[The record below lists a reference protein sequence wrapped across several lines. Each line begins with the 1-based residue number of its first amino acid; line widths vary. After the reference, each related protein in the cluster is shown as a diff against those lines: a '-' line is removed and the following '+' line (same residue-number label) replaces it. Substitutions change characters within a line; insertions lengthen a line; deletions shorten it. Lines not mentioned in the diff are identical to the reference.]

1 MNKEVS
7 DINKKAIESA
17 LMDGDLSKLN
27 PDEKLAHYQSVCE
40 TIGLNPLTQ
49 PFQYITLNGKLK
61 MYALKGA
68 TDQVRKIYQIDCQ
81 LTKTEYSEDIYIVT
95 CKVTDSKGRTDE
107 DMGFAKVAGLKGDML
122 GNAIL
127 KAVTKSK
134 RRATLSMCGLGMLD
148 EDEVKSI
155 NTDTGSG
162 WGKKEPKDINAKL
175 EEQVKELQLKTG
187 SAEKVAK
194 DKARESLTKTVEESF
209 GVAKDV
215 ETLVPPDMQEVTHK
229 DKIQDAEDDMHEA
242 LTDIEELG
250 IKSEECKHAA
260 IKSLQKILGKSMQ
273 DDPPEK
279 LREWAGGHL
288 SEFTDMCDYYTDQ
301 IVTWQKEMNELDFQ
315 EVKDFCVEVKGYF
328 VPHIQKEA
336 V

>member
-1 MNKEVS
+1 MNKEIS
-7 DINKKAIESA
+7 AINKNAIESA

-68 TDQVRKIYQIDCQ
+68 TDQLRKIYQINCEITNTD
-81 LTKTEYSEDIYIVT
+81 TTEDIYIVT
-95 CKVTDSKGRTDE
+95 VKVTDSKGRTDE
-107 DMGFAKVAGLKGDML
+107 DMGFAKTAGLKGDML

-155 NTDTGSG
+155 KEDIGSG
-162 WGKKEPKDINAKL
+162 WGKKEPIDINAKL
-175 EEQVKELQLKTG
+175 EEQVKELQLKTKN
-187 SAEKVAK
+187 SAKVEKVEK
-194 DKARESLTKTVEESF
+194 
-209 GVAKDV
+209 V
-215 ETLVPPDMQEVTHK
+215 ETPLDVLIPPDEIN
-229 DKIQDAEDDMHEA
+229 D
-242 LTDIEELG
+242 
-250 IKSEECKHAA
+250 IKSEEYKNDA
-260 IKSLQKILGKSMQ
+260 INQLKRILNNPNKDNS
-273 DDPPEK
+273 PLATHK
-279 LREWAGGHL
+279 AWAENHL
-288 SEFTDMCDYYTDQ
+288 SEFTDMCDYYSTMVSD
-301 IVTWQKEMNELDFQ
+301 WQKDMTEADFQ
-315 EVKDFCVEVKGYF
+315 EVKDYCIEVKSYF
-328 VPHIQKEA
+328 VSQIEPSEE

>member
-1 MNKEVS
+1 MNKEITE
-7 DINKKAIESA
+7 INKKAIESA
-17 LMDGDLSKLN
+17 LMDGDLSKLS

-68 TDQVRKIYQIDCQ
+68 TDQLRKIYQIDC
-81 LTKTEYSEDIYIVT
+81 LLSKTEYTEDIYIVT

-148 EDEVKSI
+148 EDEIKTI
-155 NTDTGSG
+155 KEDTGSG

-175 EEQVKELQLKTG
+175 EEQVKELQSKTG
-187 SAEKVAK
+187 DAAKVAK
-194 DKARESLTKTVEESF
+194 V
-209 GVAKDV
+209 V
-215 ETLVPPDMQEVTHK
+215 ETLDVPEMQEITHK

-301 IVTWQKEMNELDFQ
+301 IVTWQKEMNEMDFQ

-336 V
+336 I

>member
-68 TDQVRKIYQIDCQ
+68 TDQLRKIYQIDCQ

-194 DKARESLTKTVEESF
+194 V
-209 GVAKDV
+209 V

-250 IKSEECKHAA
+250 IKSEECKHEA
-260 IKSLQKILGKSMQ
+260 IKTLQKILGNSMQ

-288 SEFTDMCDYYTDQ
+288 SEFTDMCDWYTEK
-301 IVTWQKEMNELDFQ
+301 ITEWQKQMTEPHFQ

-328 VPHIQKEA
+328 VPHIQKEE

>member
-7 DINKKAIESA
+7 EINKKAIESA

-27 PDEKLAHYQSVCE
+27 PEEKLAHYQSVCE

-68 TDQVRKIYQIDCQ
+68 TDQLRKIYNINCKI
-81 LTKTEYSEDIYIVT
+81 TKTEYMEDIYIVIVEV
-95 CKVTDSKGRTDE
+95 KDSKGRIDE
-107 DMGFAKVAGLKGDML
+107 DMGFAKIAGLKGDML
-122 GNAIL
+122 GNAML
-127 KAVTKSK
+127 KAVTKAK

-148 EDEVKSI
+148 EEEIKSI
-155 NTDTGSG
+155 NEDTGSG
-162 WGKKEPKDINAKL
+162 WGKKDPKDINAKL
-175 EEQVKELQLKTG
+175 EEQVKDLK
-187 SAEKVAK
+187 SKKEPVQPL
-194 DKARESLTKTVEESF
+194 DIPE
-209 GVAKDV
+209 
-215 ETLVPPDMQEVTHK
+215 MQELTHK

-260 IKSLQKILGKSMQ
+260 IKSLQKILGNSMQ

-279 LREWAGGHL
+279 LREWAGHHL
-288 SEFTDMCDYYTDQ
+288 SEFTDMCDHYTDQ
-301 IVTWQKEMNELDFQ
+301 IVVWQKEMNELDFQ
-315 EVKDFCVEVKGYF
+315 DVKDFCVEVKGYF
-328 VPHIQKEA
+328 VPHIQEGA

>member
-1 MNKEVS
+1 MTKEIS
-7 DINKKAIESA
+7 AINKNAIESA

-68 TDQVRKIYQIDCQ
+68 TDQLRKIYQINCEITNTD
-81 LTKTEYSEDIYIVT
+81 TTEDIYIVT
-95 CKVTDSKGRTDE
+95 VKVTDSKGRTDE
-107 DMGFAKVAGLKGDML
+107 DMGFAKTAGLKGDML

-155 NTDTGSG
+155 KEDIGSG
-162 WGKKEPKDINAKL
+162 WGKKEPIDINAKL
-175 EEQVKELQLKTG
+175 EEQVKELQLKTKN
-187 SAEKVAK
+187 SAKVEKVEK
-194 DKARESLTKTVEESF
+194 
-209 GVAKDV
+209 V
-215 ETLVPPDMQEVTHK
+215 ETPLDVLIPPDEIN
-229 DKIQDAEDDMHEA
+229 D
-242 LTDIEELG
+242 
-250 IKSEECKHAA
+250 IKSEEYKNDA
-260 IKSLQKILGKSMQ
+260 INQLKRILNNPNKDNS
-273 DDPPEK
+273 PLATHK
-279 LREWAGGHL
+279 AWAENHL
-288 SEFTDMCDYYTDQ
+288 SEFTDMCDYYSTMVSD
-301 IVTWQKEMNELDFQ
+301 WQKDMTEADFQ
-315 EVKDFCVEVKGYF
+315 EVKDYCIEVKSYF
-328 VPHIQKEA
+328 VSQIEPSEE

>member
-1 MNKEVS
+1 MNKEITE
-7 DINKKAIESA
+7 INKKAIESA
-17 LMDGDLSKLN
+17 LMDGDLSKLS

-68 TDQVRKIYQIDCQ
+68 TDQLRKIYQIDCQ

-175 EEQVKELQLKTG
+175 EEQVKELQSKPG
-187 SAEKVAK
+187 SAAKVAK
-194 DKARESLTKTVEESF
+194 VVEPLDIPE
-209 GVAKDV
+209 
-215 ETLVPPDMQEVTHK
+215 MQEVTHK

-250 IKSEECKHAA
+250 IKSEESKHAA

-301 IVTWQKEMNELDFQ
+301 IVTWQKEMNEMDFQ

-336 V
+336 I

>member
-1 MNKEVS
+1 MNKEITE
-7 DINKKAIESA
+7 INKKAIESA
-17 LMDGDLSKLN
+17 LMDGDLSKLS

-68 TDQVRKIYQIDCQ
+68 TDQLRKIYQIDC
-81 LTKTEYSEDIYIVT
+81 LLSKTEYTEDIYIVT

-148 EDEVKSI
+148 EDEIKTI
-155 NTDTGSG
+155 KEDTGSG

-175 EEQVKELQLKTG
+175 EEQVKELQSKTG
-187 SAEKVAK
+187 GAAKVAK
-194 DKARESLTKTVEESF
+194 V
-209 GVAKDV
+209 V
-215 ETLVPPDMQEVTHK
+215 ETLDVPEMQEITHK

-301 IVTWQKEMNELDFQ
+301 IVTWQKEMNEMDFQ

-336 V
+336 I

>member
-1 MNKEVS
+1 MNKEITE
-7 DINKKAIESA
+7 INKKAIESA
-17 LMDGDLSKLN
+17 LMDGDLSKLS
-27 PDEKLAHYQSVCE
+27 PEERLAHYQSVCE

-68 TDQVRKIYQIDCQ
+68 TDQLRKIYQIDCQ

-148 EDEVKSI
+148 EDEIKTI
-155 NTDTGSG
+155 KEDTGSG

-175 EEQVKELQLKTG
+175 EEQVKELQSKTEIAPGEDSSKG
-187 SAEKVAK
+187 SKV
-194 DKARESLTKTVEESF
+194 
-209 GVAKDV
+209 DV
-215 ETLVPPDMQEVTHK
+215 ETLDIPEMQEVTHK
-229 DKIQDAEDDMHEA
+229 DKVQDAEDDMHEA

-301 IVTWQKEMNELDFQ
+301 IVTWQKEMNEMDFQ

>member
-1 MNKEVS
+1 MNKEIS
-7 DINKKAIESA
+7 EINKKAIESA

-68 TDQVRKIYQIDCQ
+68 TDQLRKIYQIDCQ

-194 DKARESLTKTVEESF
+194 V
-209 GVAKDV
+209 V

-250 IKSEECKHAA
+250 IKSEECKHEA
-260 IKSLQKILGKSMQ
+260 IKTLQKILGNSMQ

-288 SEFTDMCDYYTDQ
+288 SEFTDMCDWYTEK
-301 IVTWQKEMNELDFQ
+301 ITEWQKQMTEPHFQ

-328 VPHIQKEA
+328 VPHIQKEE

>member
-1 MNKEVS
+1 MNKEITE
-7 DINKKAIESA
+7 INKKAIESA
-17 LMDGDLSKLN
+17 LMDGDLSKLS
-27 PDEKLAHYQSVCE
+27 PDEKLAHYQSVCT

-68 TDQVRKIYQIDCQ
+68 TDQLRKIYSINC
-81 LTKTEYSEDIYIVT
+81 LITNNEKTEDIHIITV
-95 CKVTDSKGRTDE
+95 KVTDSKGRTDE

-127 KAVTKSK
+127 KAVTKAK

-148 EDEVKSI
+148 EDEIKTI
-155 NTDTGSG
+155 KEDTGSG

-175 EEQVKELQLKTG
+175 EEQVKKLQSKTEIAPGVDSSKG
-187 SAEKVAK
+187 SKI
-194 DKARESLTKTVEESF
+194 DIKTLDIPE
-209 GVAKDV
+209 
-215 ETLVPPDMQEVTHK
+215 MQEVTHK

-250 IKSEECKHAA
+250 IKSEECKHEA
-260 IKSLQKILGKSMQ
+260 IKTLQKILGNSMQ

-288 SEFTDMCDYYTDQ
+288 SEFTDMCDWYTEK
-301 IVTWQKEMNELDFQ
+301 ITEWQKQMTEPHFQ

-328 VPHIQKEA
+328 VPHIQKEE

>member
-7 DINKKAIESA
+7 EINKKAIESA

-27 PDEKLAHYQSVCE
+27 PEEKLAHYQSVCE

-68 TDQVRKIYQIDCQ
+68 TDQLRKIYQIDCQ

-162 WGKKEPKDINAKL
+162 WGKKEPTDINAKL

-187 SAEKVAK
+187 SPEK
-194 DKARESLTKTVEESF
+194 
-209 GVAKDV
+209 VAKDV
-215 ETLVPPDMQEVTHK
+215 ETLVPPDMQELTHK

-250 IKSEECKHAA
+250 IKSEECKHEA
-260 IKSLQKILGKSMQ
+260 IKSLQKILGNSMQ

-279 LREWAGGHL
+279 LREWAGHHL
-288 SEFTDMCDYYTDQ
+288 SEFTDMCDHYTDK
-301 IVTWQKEMNELDFQ
+301 ITEWQKEMNEMDFL

-328 VPHIQKEA
+328 VPHIQEGA

>member
-1 MNKEVS
+1 MNKEIS
-7 DINKKAIESA
+7 EINKNAIESA
-17 LMDGDLSKLN
+17 LMDGDLSKLS

-68 TDQVRKIYQIDCQ
+68 TDQLRKIYSINC
-81 LTKTEYSEDIYIVT
+81 LITNNEKTEDIHIITV
-95 CKVTDSKGRTDE
+95 KVTDSKGRTDE

-127 KAVTKSK
+127 KAVTKAK

-148 EDEVKSI
+148 EDEIKTI
-155 NTDTGSG
+155 KEDTGSG

-175 EEQVKELQLKTG
+175 EEQVKELQSKTG
-187 SAEKVAK
+187 DAAKVAK
-194 DKARESLTKTVEESF
+194 V
-209 GVAKDV
+209 V
-215 ETLVPPDMQEVTHK
+215 ETLDVPEMQEITHK

-301 IVTWQKEMNELDFQ
+301 IVTWQKEMNEMDFQ

-336 V
+336 I

>member
-68 TDQVRKIYQIDCQ
+68 TDQLRKIYQIDCQ

-194 DKARESLTKTVEESF
+194 
-209 GVAKDV
+209 VAKVV
-215 ETLVPPDMQEVTHK
+215 ETLVPPDMQELTHK

-250 IKSEECKHAA
+250 IKSEECKHEA
-260 IKSLQKILGKSMQ
+260 IKTLQKILGNSMQ

-288 SEFTDMCDYYTDQ
+288 SEFTDMCDWYTEK
-301 IVTWQKEMNELDFQ
+301 ITEWQKQMTEPHFQ

-328 VPHIQKEA
+328 VPHIQKEE

>member
-1 MNKEVS
+1 MNKEIS

-68 TDQVRKIYQIDCQ
+68 TDQLRKIYQIDCQ

-194 DKARESLTKTVEESF
+194 V
-209 GVAKDV
+209 V

-250 IKSEECKHAA
+250 IKSEECKHEA
-260 IKSLQKILGKSMQ
+260 IKTLQKILGNSMQ

-288 SEFTDMCDYYTDQ
+288 SEFTDMCDWYTEK
-301 IVTWQKEMNELDFQ
+301 ITEWQKQMTEPHFQ

-328 VPHIQKEA
+328 VPHIQKEE

>member
-1 MNKEVS
+1 MNKEIS

-68 TDQVRKIYQIDCQ
+68 TDQLRKIYQIDCQ

-194 DKARESLTKTVEESF
+194 
-209 GVAKDV
+209 VAKVV
-215 ETLVPPDMQEVTHK
+215 ETLVPPDMQELTHK

-250 IKSEECKHAA
+250 IKSEECKHEA
-260 IKSLQKILGKSMQ
+260 IKTLQKILGNSMQ
-273 DDPPEK
+273 DDPTEK

-288 SEFTDMCDYYTDQ
+288 SEFTDMCDWYTEK
-301 IVTWQKEMNELDFQ
+301 ITEWQKQMTEPHFQ

-328 VPHIQKEA
+328 VPHIQKEE

>member
-1 MNKEVS
+1 MNKEITE
-7 DINKKAIESA
+7 INKKAIESA
-17 LMDGDLSKLN
+17 LMDGDLSKLS

-68 TDQVRKIYQIDCQ
+68 TDQLRKIYQIDC
-81 LTKTEYSEDIYIVT
+81 LLSKTEYTEDIYIVT

-148 EDEVKSI
+148 EDEIKTI
-155 NTDTGSG
+155 KEDTGSG

-175 EEQVKELQLKTG
+175 EEQVKELQSKTG
-187 SAEKVAK
+187 DAPKVAK
-194 DKARESLTKTVEESF
+194 V
-209 GVAKDV
+209 V
-215 ETLVPPDMQEVTHK
+215 ETLDVPEMQEITHK

-301 IVTWQKEMNELDFQ
+301 IVTWQKEMNEMDFQ

-336 V
+336 I

>member
-1 MNKEVS
+1 MNKEITE
-7 DINKKAIESA
+7 INKKAIESA
-17 LMDGDLSKLN
+17 LMDGDLSKLS

-68 TDQVRKIYQIDCQ
+68 TDQLRKIYQIDC
-81 LTKTEYSEDIYIVT
+81 LLSKTEYTEDIYIVT

-148 EDEVKSI
+148 EDEIKTI
-155 NTDTGSG
+155 KEDTGSG

-175 EEQVKELQLKTG
+175 EEQVKELQSKTG
-187 SAEKVAK
+187 DAPKVAK
-194 DKARESLTKTVEESF
+194 V
-209 GVAKDV
+209 V
-215 ETLVPPDMQEVTHK
+215 ETLDVPEMQEITHK

-301 IVTWQKEMNELDFQ
+301 IVTWQKEMNEMDFQ

>member
-68 TDQVRKIYQIDCQ
+68 TDQLRKIYQIDCQ

-194 DKARESLTKTVEESF
+194 
-209 GVAKDV
+209 VAKVV

-250 IKSEECKHAA
+250 IKSEECKHEA
-260 IKSLQKILGKSMQ
+260 IKTLQKILGNSMQ

-288 SEFTDMCDYYTDQ
+288 SEFTDMCDWYTEK
-301 IVTWQKEMNELDFQ
+301 ITEWQKQMTEPHFQ

-328 VPHIQKEA
+328 VPHIQKEE

>member
-1 MNKEVS
+1 MNKEITE
-7 DINKKAIESA
+7 INKKAIESA
-17 LMDGDLSKLN
+17 LMDGDLSKLS

-68 TDQVRKIYQIDCQ
+68 TDQLRKIYQIDC
-81 LTKTEYSEDIYIVT
+81 LLSKTEYTEDIYIVT

-148 EDEVKSI
+148 EDEIKTI
-155 NTDTGSG
+155 KEDTGSG

-175 EEQVKELQLKTG
+175 EEQVKELQSKTG
-187 SAEKVAK
+187 GVAKVAK
-194 DKARESLTKTVEESF
+194 V
-209 GVAKDV
+209 V
-215 ETLVPPDMQEVTHK
+215 ETLDVPEMQEVTHK

-301 IVTWQKEMNELDFQ
+301 IVTWQKEMNEMDFQ

>member
-1 MNKEVS
+1 MTKEVKVMS
-7 DINKKAIESA
+7 EIDKKAIESA

-68 TDQVRKIYQIDCQ
+68 TDQLRKIYHINCEI
-81 LTKTEYSEDIYIVT
+81 TKTEYLEDIYIVT
-95 CKVTDSKGRTDE
+95 VKVTDIKGRTDE

-148 EDEVKSI
+148 EDEIKSI
-155 NTDTGSG
+155 NEDTGSG
-162 WGKKEPKDINAKL
+162 WGKKNPTDINKKL
-175 EEQVKELQLKTG
+175 DEQVKELQLQK
-187 SAEKVAK
+187 SIK
-194 DKARESLTKTVEESF
+194 EESKIERYDE
-209 GVAKDV
+209 VNAL
-215 ETLVPPDMQEVTHK
+215 TPPNMQELTHK
-229 DKIQDAEDDMHEA
+229 DKMQDAEDDMHEA

-250 IKSEECKHAA
+250 IKSEEYKHQA
-260 IKSLQKILGKSMQ
+260 IKSLQNILGNSMQ

-288 SEFTDMCDYYTDQ
+288 SEFTDMCDHYTDQ
-301 IVTWQKEMNELDFQ
+301 IVVWQKEMNELDFQ
-315 EVKDFCVEVKGYF
+315 DVKDFCVEVKGYF
-328 VPHIQKEA
+328 VPHIQEGA

>member
-1 MNKEVS
+1 MTKEITN
-7 DINKKAIESA
+7 INKKAIESA

-27 PDEKLAHYQSVCE
+27 PEEKLAHYQSVCE

-68 TDQVRKIYQIDCQ
+68 TDQLRKIYHINCEI
-81 LTKTEYSEDIYIVT
+81 TKTETTEDIYIVT
-95 CKVTDSKGRTDE
+95 VKVTDSKGRTDE
-107 DMGFAKVAGLKGDML
+107 DMGFAKIEGLKGDLL

-148 EDEVKSI
+148 EDEIKSI
-155 NTDTGSG
+155 KEDTGSG

-175 EEQVKELQLKTG
+175 EEQVKELQSKKEPVEPPKTP
-187 SAEKVAK
+187 E
-194 DKARESLTKTVEESF
+194 
-209 GVAKDV
+209 
-215 ETLVPPDMQEVTHK
+215 
-229 DKIQDAEDDMHEA
+229 IQDTPDDIPGE
-242 LTDIEELG
+242 LTDEEEVS

-260 IKSLQKILGKSMQ
+260 IKSLQKILGNSMQ

-279 LREWAGGHL
+279 LREWAGEHL
-288 SEFTDMCDYYTDQ
+288 SDFTDMCDYYTLQ
-301 IVTWQKEMNELDFQ
+301 INTWQNEMTELDFQ
-315 EVKDFCVEVKGYF
+315 DVKDFCVEVKGYF
-328 VPHIQKEA
+328 VPHLTEGTT
-336 V
+336 

>member
-1 MNKEVS
+1 MNKEIS
-7 DINKKAIESA
+7 EINKKAIESA

-68 TDQVRKIYQIDCQ
+68 TDQLRKIYQIDCQ

-194 DKARESLTKTVEESF
+194 V
-209 GVAKDV
+209 V
-215 ETLVPPDMQEVTHK
+215 ETLVPPDMQELTHK

-250 IKSEECKHAA
+250 IKSEECKHEA
-260 IKSLQKILGKSMQ
+260 IKTLQKILGNSMQ

-288 SEFTDMCDYYTDQ
+288 SEFTDMCDWYTEK
-301 IVTWQKEMNELDFQ
+301 ITEWQKQMTEPHFQ

-328 VPHIQKEA
+328 VPHIQKEE

>member
-7 DINKKAIESA
+7 EINKKAIESA

-27 PDEKLAHYQSVCE
+27 PEEKLAHYQSVCE

-68 TDQVRKIYQIDCQ
+68 TDQLRKIYQIDCQ

-134 RRATLSMCGLGMLD
+134 RRATLSMCGLGMMD

-162 WGKKEPKDINAKL
+162 WGKKEPTDINAKL
-175 EEQVKELQLKTG
+175 DEQVKELQLKTG
-187 SAEKVAK
+187 SAAKVAK
-194 DKARESLTKTVEESF
+194 
-209 GVAKDV
+209 VAKDV
-215 ETLVPPDMQEVTHK
+215 ETLVPPDMQELTHK

-250 IKSEECKHAA
+250 IKSEECKHEA
-260 IKSLQKILGKSMQ
+260 IKSLQKILGNSMQ

-279 LREWAGGHL
+279 LREWAGHHL
-288 SEFTDMCDYYTDQ
+288 SEFTDMCDHYTDK
-301 IVTWQKEMNELDFQ
+301 ITEWQKEMNEMDFL

-328 VPHIQKEA
+328 VPHIQEGA